1 MGLVAISRDP
11 NHSISKQGKA
21 CTARVAAQADEADA
35 SEVYSINTAESSC
48 LLTECKLIHLIK
60 PETQGIGALE
70 AHDLIAIAS
79 SHSWLQIRAL
89 PTAVMHACLA
99 WWLAQEPNCLEHA
112 YHKSD
117 VIS

>member
-48 LLTECKLIHLIK
+48 HLLLTECNLIHLIK
-60 PETQGIGALE
+60 HRDTGHWGA
-70 AHDLIAIAS
+70 
-79 SHSWLQIRAL
+79 
-89 PTAVMHACLA
+89 
-99 WWLAQEPNCLEHA
+99 
-112 YHKSD
+112 
-117 VIS
+117 